1 MLVGPD
7 ANLPLPWLLEP
18 LTQGLALRGHA
29 LLLHGGE
36 GRGLMELAMTMAQ
49 ALLCSHPSNDKH
61 RGAGSVVGVPCGTCG
76 ECHLVQLH
84 THPDLHLLMPAALR
98 ETVGWRADAD
108 DDTRDRSTKPSQDIR
123 VDEVRAAIDW
133 GTRSV
138 ARARV
143 KVLVVHPATS
153 MNNTTANALLK
164 TLEEPPGSLRILLTA
179 RSPTELLPTIAS
191 RCQHLRVAAPLSDQ
205 AVAWLQVQGVADAAT
220 LLQAAGG
227 EPLTARDMAAA
238 GIDAESW
245 ARIPAAV
252 WRGDAGV
259 FAGWSVALCVDALTK
274 LCHDLMCVAAGGT
287 PRYFSAAMLKPAN
300 PAKAAGA
307 AMSPARSGS
316 AAAARPSPPSPS
328 WEALRRWS
336 IELLQM
342 SRHADHPWQAPLAVD
357 AMVSRGS
364 RVWREALANEA

>member
-1 MLVGPD
+1 MFVGPD
-7 ANLPLPWLLEP
+7 AHLPLPWLRDP

-49 ALLCSHPSNDKH
+49 ALLCSHAQPAK
-61 RGAGSVVGVPCGTCG
+61 RPCGTCG

-98 ETVGWRADAD
+98 ETVGWRADAE
-108 DDTRDRSTKPSQDIR
+108 DDTRERATKPSQDIR

-138 ARARV
+138 ARARL

-153 MNNTTANALLK
+153 MNHTTANALLK
-164 TLEEPPGSLRILLTA
+164 TLEEPPGSLRLLLTA

-191 RCQHLRVAAPLSDQ
+191 RCQHLRVAVPPTEQ
-205 AVAWLQVQGVADAAT
+205 AIAWLQAQGVADAAT

-252 WRGDAGV
+252 LRGDAGV
-259 FAGWSVALCVDALTK
+259 FAGWSVALCVDALMK
-274 LCHDLMCVAAGGT
+274 LCHDLMCIAAGGP
-287 PRYFSAAMLKPAN
+287 PRYFSAGMLKPA
-300 PAKAAGA
+300 KT
-307 AMSPARSGS
+307 SGS
-316 AAAARPSPPSPS
+316 AMSAGRSASAGATNPAPTDAP
-328 WEALRRWS
+328 WELLRRWS

-357 AMVSRGS
+357 ALVSRGS
-364 RVWREALANEA
+364 RVCRESLANAT

>member
-7 ANLPLPWLLEP
+7 AKLPLPWLLEP

-49 ALLCSHPSNDKH
+49 ALLCSHPASDKH
-61 RGAGSVVGVPCGTCG
+61 RGADSVPGVPCGTCG

-138 ARARV
+138 ARARL

-164 TLEEPPGSLRILLTA
+164 TLEEPPGLLRILLTA

-191 RCQHLRVAAPLSDQ
+191 RCQHLRVAAPPSEQ
-205 AVAWLQVQGVADAAT
+205 AVAWLQAQGVADAAT

-245 ARIPAAV
+245 SRIPAAV

-259 FAGWSVALCVDALTK
+259 FAGWSVALCVDALAK
-274 LCHDLMCVAAGGT
+274 LCHDLMCVAAGGA
-287 PRYFSAAMLKPAN
+287 PRYFSAAMLKPV
-300 PAKAAGA
+300 KAAGA
-307 AMSPARSGS
+307 AMLAGRDALVATGQPS
-316 AAAARPSPPSPS
+316 ASSPS
-328 WEALRRWS
+328 WEALRLWS

-364 RVWREALANEA
+364 RVWREALANGA